1 MTSRSLGARLRALQ
15 NPQVRQ
21 RPLRLAVDF
30 DGVMH
35 GGSYGDIGEPLEG
48 ARGALLIARS
58 FGDHIIIHTCR
69 ARPTETIDGVFW
81 KNTVEEIEHWMAV
94 HDIPFDEITALKP
107 IADCYLDDRA
117 IQFIDWHQAQSD
129 LAMMRRQ
136 K

>member
-1 MTSRSLGARLRALQ
+1 MRALQ
-15 NPQVRQ
+15 NPVVRH
-21 RPLRLAVDF
+21 RNLVLAVDF
-30 DGVMH
+30 DGVLH
-35 GGSYGDIGEPLEG
+35 DGTYTHIGEPHEG

-58 FGDHIIIHTCR
+58 FGNRIIIHTCR
-69 ARPTETIDGVFW
+69 ARPDEVVDGVRW
-81 KNTVEEIEHWMAV
+81 NNTEREVAEWMAV

-107 IADCYLDDRA
+107 FADVYLDDRA